1 MVCIRIDINEAGIN
15 EVVLPMG
22 LECSF
27 CHVVLKKLYFSAFS
41 LAWKVNAKALSSVHV
56 LGFAKRMM
64 SLQQKDIRVECLL
77 WKEQNIGN

>member
-1 MVCIRIDINEAGIN
+1 MVCIRIDINEADIN
-15 EVVLPMG
+15 QVVLLMG

-41 LAWKVNAKALSSVHV
+41 LAWKVNAKVLSSVPV

-64 SLQQKDIRVECLL
+64 SVLTPLQ
-77 WKEQNIGN
+77 